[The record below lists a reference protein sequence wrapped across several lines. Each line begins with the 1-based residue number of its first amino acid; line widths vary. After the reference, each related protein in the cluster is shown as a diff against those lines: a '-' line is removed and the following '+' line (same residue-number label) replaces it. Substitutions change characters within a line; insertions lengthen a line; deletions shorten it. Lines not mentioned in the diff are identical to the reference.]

1 MCFGHLHAVRLEL
14 LPPVGCPG
22 FPSLLLRGKPNRREA
37 LFLGAWTCAMGASG
51 CDMTYCAYSFC
62 ELGNGKFGMYDE
74 CEGWDPVKGM
84 PIPEASK

>member
-1 MCFGHLHAVRLEL
+1 
-14 LPPVGCPG
+14 
-22 FPSLLLRGKPNRREA
+22 
-37 LFLGAWTCAMGASG
+37 MGASG